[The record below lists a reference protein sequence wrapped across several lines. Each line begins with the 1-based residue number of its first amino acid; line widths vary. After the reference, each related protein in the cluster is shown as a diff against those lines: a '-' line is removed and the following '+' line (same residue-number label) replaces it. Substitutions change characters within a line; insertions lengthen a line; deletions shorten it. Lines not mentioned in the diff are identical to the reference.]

1 MGCHQKVKDKYWKS
15 EISENQMSNKKRGYF
30 LKKETAGLKANPF
43 PFTFLIIKK
52 KKKKNCFGLL

>member
-1 MGCHQKVKDKYWKS
+1 
-15 EISENQMSNKKRGYF
+15 MSNKKRGYF

-52 KKKKNCFGLL
+52 KKKKIVLDFYDMKGIEMV